1 MYDDL
6 PKVLINQ
13 ESRSEVGSLT
23 LYDWPQQSCSHLE
36 RKLVW
41 IRGLAGEDL
50 GTFPLSVCLE
60 TFNSRGGGV
69 GKNFVENLDQKYYF
83 FLTKNILRCGRKK
96 VIDSSKIFEMSIQIW
111 RISKKASQSDFEGEI

>member
-1 MYDDL
+1 MTCFGTF
-6 PKVLINQ
+6 I
-13 ESRSEVGSLT
+13 
-23 LYDWPQQSCSHLE
+23 YDWPQQSCSHLE

-69 GKNFVENLDQKYYF
+69 GKNVVENLDQKYYF
-83 FLTKNILRCGRKK
+83 FLTKNIFWCDRKK
-96 VIDSSKIFEMSIQIW
+96 II
-111 RISKKASQSDFEGEI
+111 